1 VVKWFFF
8 YFQAKYSTIMKYSWF
23 LFCALLLVSC
33 TEAPFTEIS
42 QAKNEF
48 NKFNQKHGRW
58 IEYGSEDEKYTSDS
72 YAKIFVGTGSDRVQ
86 RRIFKNIKW
95 HNDSSNGKDYYRLIE
110 YDQGVPKGIV
120 REYIYIDSTTKAI
133 YQQVDFDSV
142 TSYSLHRLYTLGN
155 CTPTVFNECYI
166 DTMFIYNPSL
176 NSVLPYAVFDSNNT
190 VIRLM
195 TYQNKYVG
203 KDTINNDEI
212 YSLTSVQSNS
222 YSVTKRELPKEF
234 LDKMIGLS
242 ELNNLNKKYDI
253 YLDFFPANYDWTG
266 DYYLNDDTLF
276 LTRFERSRIDS
287 ISENEITSSR
297 EVSQPDVDLM
307 LGSLGY
313 ERNYSN
319 IKRFYDEGRREELQR
334 KRRAEEIERNRMA
347 ERSSSIYNYGNWS
360 SSPNCSVNIQSEYEI
375 QRYLEKGLRTE
386 GNGGSVI
393 TYKTLW
399 EWNTVGL
406 EVRFDNGTVVKGI
419 NVRITPGYSRAR
431 ISVDFPSIGPGDYY
445 LYSNGILKSADG
457 TFTYNCR

>member
-1 VVKWFFF
+1 
-8 YFQAKYSTIMKYSWF
+8 MKYSWF

-33 TEAPFTEIS
+33 KEAPFTEIS

-58 IEYGSEDEKYTSDS
+58 IEYGSEDEKYTYIKS
-72 YAKIFVGTGSDRVQ
+72 VTGTGLDLIKRGVF
-86 RRIFKNIKW
+86 RNIKW
-95 HNDSSNGKDYYRLIE
+95 HNDSSNGKDFYRLIE
-110 YDQGVPKGIV
+110 YDQGVPKGVV
-120 REYIYIDSTTKAI
+120 REYMYIDSITKVNK
-133 YQQVDFDSV
+133 QGVDFDSV

-155 CTPTVFNECYI
+155 CTPTVFNECYV
-166 DTMFIYNPSL
+166 DTMFIYNYKL
-176 NSVLPYAVFDSNNT
+176 NSVLPYAIFDSNNT

-195 TYQNKYVG
+195 SYQHEYLG
-203 KDTINNDEI
+203 KDTFNNDEI
-212 YSLTSVQSNS
+212 YGLTCIQSNS
-222 YSVTKRELPKEF
+222 YSVNKRELPKEF
-234 LDKMIGLS
+234 LDKMIELS
-242 ELNNLNKKYDI
+242 KLNSVIKKYNSYFD
-253 YLDFFPANYDWTG
+253 YFPVNYDWTG

-276 LTRFERSRIDS
+276 LTRFEKSRIDS

-307 LGSLGY
+307 LEDLGY
-313 ERNYSN
+313 EYSYSD
-319 IKRFYDEGRREELQR
+319 IKRLYDEGRSKELH
-334 KRRAEEIERNRMA
+334 KKRMA
-347 ERSSSIYNYGNWS
+347 ETSSFTYTYGNPT
-360 SSPNCSVNIQSEYEI
+360 SSPNCSVNTQSEYEI

-419 NVRITPGYSRAR
+419 NVKITPGYSSAR